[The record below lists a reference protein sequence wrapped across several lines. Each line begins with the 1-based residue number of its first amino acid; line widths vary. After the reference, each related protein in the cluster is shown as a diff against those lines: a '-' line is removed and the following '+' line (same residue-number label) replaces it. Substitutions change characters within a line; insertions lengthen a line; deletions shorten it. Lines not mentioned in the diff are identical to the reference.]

1 MVSSARNI
9 LMINLHSTQNA
20 GDAALSDMAV
30 ACMRIAFPG
39 ARMTLAMNE
48 PDPAYETTDPD
59 GIRVVC
65 SFAALCG
72 AAFGRPRLGALI
84 RIVAASLAAAAVY
97 RARRRPPSWLPSDLR
112 PLLSAYMDADLA
124 VSKPGNVFAT
134 MGRVGMPF
142 LLEAVAAAYAVVLGK
157 PLYVLPQSIGPLR
170 RRWERAAVRG
180 LFSKARTVYVREP
193 VSMRLAQEIGLPA
206 QRLYL
211 VPDMAFALPQ
221 ATAEEA
227 VRVLEAAGAGTGLR
241 VGVTVINRLIRH
253 VSQEDWDR
261 YEMAVA
267 DTLARFARTHG
278 VTVVFFPQVIG
289 PTEREDDRVAARR
302 IMARMGQG
310 NRAVLLEEPVP
321 PKLLKAMYGE
331 MELMVATRM
340 HSAIFALSNGV
351 PTLMIE
357 YLHKIRG
364 LAEMLGM
371 EQWALSLTEVNGTTL
386 ERTLEALWKD
396 RLAVRYHLG
405 RLMPGLVLQIA
416 SVSEAIARDYYA
428 R

>member
-1 MVSSARNI
+1 MVVSPRNI

-30 ACMRIAFPG
+30 ACMRSAFPN

-48 PDPAYETTDPD
+48 PDLAYETTDLG
-59 GIRVVC
+59 GIRVTC

-72 AAFGRPRLGALI
+72 AELGPPRLGALI
-84 RIVAASLAAAAVY
+84 WIIVVSLAAAAAY
-97 RARRRPPSWLPSDLR
+97 RARRRLPSWLPSDLR
-112 PLLSAYMDADLA
+112 PLLTAYMNADLA

-142 LLEAVAAAYAVVLGK
+142 LLEALAVAYVIVLGK

-170 RRWERAAVRG
+170 RRWERTAVRG
-180 LFSKARTVYVREP
+180 LFSKARMVFVREP
-193 VSMRLAQEIGLPA
+193 VTLRLAREIGLPDE
-206 QRLYL
+206 RLFL

-221 ATAEEA
+221 ATAVEA
-227 VRVLEAAGAGTGLR
+227 ARVLELAGAGSGRR

-261 YEMAVA
+261 YEQAMADA
-267 DTLARFARTHG
+267 LGWFAQKHDA
-278 VTVVFFPQVIG
+278 TVVFFPQVVG

-302 IMARMGQG
+302 IMARMRLGKQ
-310 NRAVLLEEPVP
+310 AVLLEEPAP
-321 PKLLKAMYGE
+321 PGLLKAMYRE
-331 MELMVATRM
+331 MDLMVATRM

-364 LAEMLGM
+364 LAEML
-371 EQWALSLTEVNGTTL
+371 EIDRWTVNLTALDANELGGV
-386 ERTLEALWKD
+386 LEALWDD
-396 RLAVRYHLG
+396 RMAVRDRLG
-405 RLMPGLVLQIA
+405 RLMPGFILRIA
-416 SVSEAIARDYYA
+416 AVSDAIAHNFSTK
-428 R
+428 